1 MLYNS
6 SMKKCPYPHLHIH
19 SPEVNRNQDSGDT
32 NNYSSIIAW
41 VVRQLKA
48 GIEVIIDTP
57 EKEQALY
64 AYRISQFAEKL
75 DDLNRLM
82 SGILETM
89 EEEPDTYKNLSKEIG
104 KLLVRYGE
112 NFFKKIETNT
122 LVQSRLCAWLETFHA
137 FIKRAV
143 LFSEI
148 NSEWNKVF
156 PYMLAQQFASTA
168 MGRANYMAA
177 HPEIRGW
184 EWLFFD
190 PTIDV
195 SKLFLGLETWR
206 PIYRCPV
213 LYSWKFRELTDM
225 YFGIM
230 CRLHT
235 ISVDQPKQVDW
246 KSDDYLE

>member
-1 MLYNS
+1 
-6 SMKKCPYPHLHIH
+6 MKKCPYPHLHIPT
-19 SPEVNRNQDSGDT
+19 PEIDVIQETGDT
-32 NNYSSIIAW
+32 TKYSSVISWIF
-41 VVRQLKA
+41 RQLKS
-48 GIEVIIDTP
+48 GVEILIDSP

-64 AYRISQFAEKL
+64 AYRIYQFAEQW
-75 DDLNRLM
+75 DNLNRFM
-82 SGILETM
+82 DGIIQTM
-89 EEEPDTYKNLSKEIG
+89 EEESDTYKNLSKEMGEFLKKYG
-104 KLLVRYGE
+104 K
-112 NFFKKIETNT
+112 NFFKKIEKDT
-122 LVQSRLCAWLETFHA
+122 LVQLRLCAWLETFHA

-143 LFSEI
+143 LFAEKDSD
-148 NSEWNKVF
+148 WNRIF
-156 PYMLAQQFASTA
+156 PYTLAQQFASTA

-195 SKLFLGLETWR
+195 SKQFLGLETWR

-225 YFGIM
+225 YFTIM